1 MNARHRRTAAAL
13 AVAVLLA
20 LLGLAPGV
28 LSYFLPLGQ
37 MSYFGAR
44 VLMELLPI
52 LIKSSYLV
60 AATLFLLGLQR
71 MASPRTAR
79 SGIRWA
85 GFGMLLATAATFLLP
100 GLHNLPLIVLAIVL
114 GTAAAWI
121 SAKKVAIT
129 DMPQMVALYNGM
141 GGGSAAAIGAVE
153 LLRFSFLMRRD
164 TTHWSEAA
172 IAALAARQPDATTL
186 ALAVIGS
193 AIGAVSL
200 SGSIIAWAKLD
211 GRLDKRVTF
220 PAQQVFNLLVCVAML
235 GVGAWAAIS
244 LSPLAIVLFF
254 VLALALGVL
263 MTLPIGGAD
272 MPVVISLYNAFTG
285 LAVAFEGYVLGNEAL
300 IIAGMMVGAAGILL
314 TRLMAKAMNR
324 PIRGVLFS
332 NFGGGGGQAQAIAG
346 SQKPI
351 EAGDVA
357 AMMAY
362 AERVVIVPGYGMAVA
377 QAQHKIWELAQ
388 RLIERGVKVKFAIHP
403 VAGRMPGHM
412 NVLLAEA
419 GVPYDLIAD
428 MDDIN
433 PEFASTDVSLVIGAN
448 DVVNPVAKTDPASPI
463 YGMPILDVVN
473 SRNVIVIKRGKGT
486 GFAGIE
492 NALFYA
498 DNTRM
503 LYGDGAEAA
512 GALVSELKAL
522 DGGGH

>member
-1 MNARHRRTAAAL
+1 MTL
-13 AVAVLLA
+13 AE
-20 LLGLAPGV
+20 
-28 LSYFLPLGQ
+28 FLPI
-37 MSYFGAR
+37 
-44 VLMELLPI
+44 VV
-52 LIKSSYLV
+52 KTSYLV

-71 MASPRTAR
+71 MASPLTAR

-85 GFGMLLATAATFLLP
+85 GAGMVIATVATYLLPDLHNHFLILLATVI
-100 GLHNLPLIVLAIVL
+100 GVVS
-114 GTAAAWI
+114 AWVWG
-121 SAKKVAIT
+121 KKVAIT
-129 DMPQMVALYNGM
+129 DMPQMVALFNGM

-153 LLRFSFLMRRD
+153 LFKYAHLAGRD
-164 TTHWSEAA
+164 TTHWSATA
-172 IAALAARQPDATTL
+172 IADLAARQPDKVTL
-186 ALAVIGS
+186 ALAVVGS
-193 AIGAVSL
+193 LIGAVSL
-200 SGSIIAWAKLD
+200 TGSIIAWAKLD
-211 GRLDKRVTF
+211 GRMDKRYTF
-220 PAQQVFNLLVCVAML
+220 PGQQYFNALTAIVAVVLGGLVAWKL
-235 GVGAWAAIS
+235 GVPAII
-244 LSPLAIVLFF
+244 AFF
-254 VLALALGVL
+254 VVALLLGVL

-285 LAVAFEGYVLGNEAL
+285 LAVAFEGYVLGNESL

-324 PIRGVLFS
+324 PISNVLFS
-332 NFGGGGGQAQAIAG
+332 NFGGGGAAMQEIGG

-351 EAGDVA
+351 EAADVA
-357 AMMAY
+357 AMMAF
-362 AERVVIVPGYGMAVA
+362 AERVVIVPGYGLAVA
-377 QAQHKIWELAQ
+377 QAQHKIWELTQ
-388 RLIERGVKVKFAIHP
+388 RLIDRGVKVKFAIHP

-433 PEFASTDVSLVIGAN
+433 PEFVNTDVSLVIGAN

-473 SRNVIVIKRGKGT
+473 SKNTIVIKRGKGT

-503 LYGDGAEAA
+503 LYGDGAEMAN
-512 GALVSELKAL
+512 ALVSELKAL
-522 DGGGH
+522 DGGH

>member
-1 MNARHRRTAAAL
+1 VNLTTA
-13 AVAVLLA
+13 
-20 LLGLAPGV
+20 
-28 LSYFLPLGQ
+28 
-37 MSYFGAR
+37 
-44 VLMELLPI
+44 ELLHW
-52 LIKSSYLV
+52 LVSASYLV

-85 GFGMLLATAATFLLP
+85 GVGMLLATVATFLLP
-100 GLHNLPLIVLAIVL
+100 DLHNIPLILAAVVI
-114 GTAAAWI
+114 GAGAAWG
-121 SAKKVAIT
+121 SARKVAIT

-153 LLRFSFLMRRD
+153 LLRLSFLLNRD
-164 TTHWSEAA
+164 TSNWSETA
-172 IAALAARQPDATTL
+172 IAELAARQPGATTL
-186 ALAVIGS
+186 ALAAIGS

-200 SGSIIAWAKLD
+200 SGSVIAWAKLD
-211 GRLDKRVTF
+211 GRLDRRVTF
-220 PAQQVFNLLVCVAML
+220 PGQQAFNLVVALAVLVL
-235 GVGAWAAIS
+235 GIWAAAS
-244 LSPLAIVLFF
+244 LSPLVIVAFF
-254 VLALALGVL
+254 VAALALGVL

-324 PIRGVLFS
+324 PVSGVLFS
-332 NFGGGGGQAQAIAG
+332 NFGGGGTAAEISG

-433 PEFASTDVSLVIGAN
+433 PEFPNTDLSLVIGAN
-448 DVVNPVAKTDPASPI
+448 DVVNPVARTDPGSPI
-463 YGMPILDVVN
+463 YGMPILDVIN
-473 SRNVIVIKRGKGT
+473 SKNVVVIKRGKGT

-512 GALVSELKAL
+512 GALVSELKAV

>member
-1 MNARHRRTAAAL
+1 MNMT
-13 AVAVLLA
+13 LLVKA
-20 LLGLAPGV
+20 
-28 LSYFLPLGQ
+28 
-37 MSYFGAR
+37 
-44 VLMELLPI
+44 
-52 LIKSSYLV
+52 SYLV

-71 MASPRTAR
+71 MASPKTAR
-79 SGIRWA
+79 SGIHWA
-85 GFGMLLATAATFLLP
+85 GVGMLLATVATFFLP
-100 GLHNLPLIVLAIVL
+100 GLHNIALILVALVL
-114 GTAAAWI
+114 GTGLAWV

-153 LLRFSFLMRRD
+153 LLRFADVAGRD
-164 TTHWSEAA
+164 TSHWSAEA
-172 IAALAARQPDATTL
+172 IAALAARQPSATVL

-200 SGSIIAWAKLD
+200 SGSVIAWAKLD

-220 PAQQVFNLLVCVAML
+220 PGQQAFNLLVAVAMVAL
-235 GVGAWAAIS
+235 GAWAAIS
-244 LSPLAIVLFF
+244 LQPVAIIAFF
-254 VLALALGVL
+254 VAALALGVL

-285 LAVAFEGYVLGNEAL
+285 LAVSFEGYVLGNEAL

-324 PIRGVLFS
+324 PISGVLFS
-332 NFGGGGGQAQAIAG
+332 NFGGGGQGAAEISG

-351 EAGDVA
+351 EAADVA
-357 AMMAY
+357 AMMAF

-433 PEFASTDVSLVIGAN
+433 PEFATTDVSLVIGAN
-448 DVVNPVAKTDPASPI
+448 DVVNPVAKTDPSSPI
-463 YGMPILDVVN
+463 YGMPILDVVDSKN
-473 SRNVIVIKRGKGT
+473 TIVIKRGKGT

-522 DGGGH
+522 DGGH

>member
-1 MNARHRRTAAAL
+1 MNVTTAQ
-13 AVAVLLA
+13 LLNW
-20 LLGLAPGV
+20 LV
-28 LSYFLPLGQ
+28 Q
-37 MSYFGAR
+37 
-44 VLMELLPI
+44 V
-52 LIKSSYLV
+52 SYLV

-71 MASPRTAR
+71 MASPMTAR

-85 GFGMLLATAATFLLP
+85 GLGMLIATVATFFLP
-100 GLHNLPLIVLAIVL
+100 ELHNIPLILAALVI
-114 GTAAAWI
+114 GTGVAWW
-121 SAKKVAIT
+121 SAKRVAIT

-153 LLRFSFLMRRD
+153 LLRFSFLANRD
-164 TTHWSEAA
+164 TTHWSAQ
-172 IAALAARQPDATTL
+172 ALAELTARQPSATVL
-186 ALAVIGS
+186 VLAVIGS

-211 GRLDKRVTF
+211 GRLDRRVTF
-220 PAQQVFNLLVCVAML
+220 PGQQLFNLLVALAMVVL
-235 GVGAWAAIS
+235 GIWAAIS
-244 LSPLAIVLFF
+244 LSPVAIVSFF
-254 VLALALGVL
+254 VVALALGVL

-324 PIRGVLFS
+324 PISGVLFS
-332 NFGGGGGQAQAIAG
+332 NFGGGGTAQEITGA
-346 SQKPI
+346 QKAI
-351 EAGDVA
+351 EASDVA
-357 AMMAY
+357 AMLAF
-362 AERVVIVPGYGMAVA
+362 AERVVVVPGYGMAVA
-377 QAQHKIWELAQ
+377 QAQHKVWELAQ
-388 RLIERGVKVKFAIHP
+388 RLIDRGIKVKFAIHP

-433 PEFASTDVSLVIGAN
+433 PEFPNTDVVLVIGAN
-448 DVVNPVAKTDPASPI
+448 DVVNPVARTDPASPI

-473 SRNVIVIKRGKGT
+473 ARNVVVIKRGKGT

-498 DNTRM
+498 DNARM
-503 LYGDGAEAA
+503 LYGDGAGAA
-512 GALVSELKAL
+512 SALVSELKAL
-522 DGGGH
+522 DGGH

>member
-1 MNARHRRTAAAL
+1 
-13 AVAVLLA
+13 
-20 LLGLAPGV
+20 
-28 LSYFLPLGQ
+28 
-37 MSYFGAR
+37 MSWITP
-44 VLMELLPI
+44 ELLSTFVK
-52 LIKSSYLV
+52 LSYLV

-71 MASPRTAR
+71 MASPMTAR
-79 SGIRWA
+79 SGIRLA
-85 GFGMLLATAATFLLP
+85 GLGMLIATAATFLLP
-100 GLHNLPLIVLAIVL
+100 ELHNHLLIFTAVAI

-121 SAKKVAIT
+121 SANRVAIT

-153 LLRFSFLMRRD
+153 LLRYSS
-164 TTHWSEAA
+164 HGGS
-172 IAALAARQPDATTL
+172 PSKVTL
-186 ALAVIGS
+186 VLAVVG
-193 AIGAVSL
+193 ALIGAVSL

-211 GRLDKRVTF
+211 GRMDKRYTF
-220 PAQQVFNLLVCVAML
+220 AGQQWFNAAVAVAAVVL
-235 GVGAWAAIS
+235 GGMAMWTLQTPWIIA
-244 LSPLAIVLFF
+244 FF
-254 VLALALGVL
+254 VVALALGIL

-285 LAVAFEGYVLGNEAL
+285 LAVAFEGYVLGIETL
-300 IIAGMMVGAAGILL
+300 IIAGMMVGAAGMLL

-324 PIRGVLFS
+324 PISGVLFS
-332 NFGGGGGQAQAIAG
+332 NFGGATGEMQEITG

-357 AMMAY
+357 AMMAF
-362 AERVVIVPGYGMAVA
+362 AERVVIVPGYGLAVA

-388 RLIERGVKVKFAIHP
+388 KLMDRGVKVKFAIHP

-428 MDDIN
+428 MDDVN
-433 PEFASTDVSLVIGAN
+433 PEFPNTDVALVIGAN
-448 DVVNPVAKTDPASPI
+448 DVVNLVARTDPASPI

-473 SRNVIVIKRGKGT
+473 SRNTIVIKRGKGT

-503 LYGDGAEAA
+503 LYGDGAEMAS
-512 GALVSELKAL
+512 ALVSELKAL
-522 DGGGH
+522 DGGH

>member
-1 MNARHRRTAAAL
+1 MNVTTAQ
-13 AVAVLLA
+13 LLSW
-20 LLGLAPGV
+20 LVGT
-28 LSYFLPLGQ
+28 
-37 MSYFGAR
+37 
-44 VLMELLPI
+44 
-52 LIKSSYLV
+52 SYLV

-71 MASPRTAR
+71 MASPMTAR

-85 GFGMLLATAATFLLP
+85 GLGMLIATAATFFLP
-100 GLHNLPLIVLAIVL
+100 GLHNIALILVALVL
-114 GTAAAWI
+114 GTGLAWV

-153 LLRFSFLMRRD
+153 LLRFSALANRD
-164 TTHWSEAA
+164 TSHWSAQA
-172 IAALAARQPDATTL
+172 IADLAARQPSATVL
-186 ALAVIGS
+186 ALAIIGS

-220 PAQQVFNLLVCVAML
+220 PGQQVFNLLVAVAMVAL
-235 GVGAWAAIS
+235 GVWAWITLQPVAI
-244 LSPLAIVLFF
+244 IGFF
-254 VLALALGVL
+254 VVALALGVL

-285 LAVAFEGYVLGNEAL
+285 LAVSFEGYVLGNEAL

-324 PIRGVLFS
+324 PISGVLFS
-332 NFGGGGGQAQAIAG
+332 NFGGGGQGAEISG

-351 EAGDVA
+351 EAADVA
-357 AMMAY
+357 AMMAF
-362 AERVVIVPGYGMAVA
+362 AERVVIVPGYGLAVA

-433 PEFASTDVSLVIGAN
+433 PEFATTDVSLVIGAN
-448 DVVNPVAKTDPASPI
+448 DVVNPVAKTDPTSPI
-463 YGMPILDVVN
+463 YGMPILDVVDSKN
-473 SRNVIVIKRGKGT
+473 TIVIKRGKGT

-503 LYGDGAEAA
+503 LYGDGAEMAS
-512 GALVSELKAL
+512 ALVSELKAL
-522 DGGGH
+522 DGGH

>member
-1 MNARHRRTAAAL
+1 VSAAEL
-13 AVAVLLA
+13 QSLVAA
-20 LLGLAPGV
+20 S
-28 LSYFLPLGQ
+28 SYF
-37 MSYFGAR
+37 
-44 VLMELLPI
+44 
-52 LIKSSYLV
+52 V

-71 MASPRTAR
+71 MASPKTAR

-85 GFGMLLATAATFLLP
+85 GAGMLVATAATFLLP
-100 GLHNLPLIVLAIVL
+100 DLHNLGLIVTALVI
-114 GTAAAWI
+114 GTVAAWV
-121 SAKKVAIT
+121 SGKKVAIT

-141 GGGSAAAIGAVE
+141 GGGAAAAIGAVE
-153 LLRFSFLMRRD
+153 LLR
-164 TTHWSEAA
+164 AA
-172 IAALAARQPDATTL
+172 SMVGVATPALAGTLPALSTFTLTL
-186 ALAVIGS
+186 AVLGA

-200 SGSIIAWAKLD
+200 SGSVIAWAKLD
-211 GRLDKRVTF
+211 GRLDRRVVF
-220 PAQQVFNLLVCVAML
+220 PAQQLLSALVFLAML
-235 GVGAWAAIS
+235 LAGGWAVAT
-244 LSPLAIVLFF
+244 LQMPAIVAFF
-254 VLALALGVL
+254 VLALLLGVL

-272 MPVVISLYNAFTG
+272 MPVVISLYNALTG
-285 LAVAFEGYVLGNEAL
+285 LAVAFEGFVLGNEAL
-300 IIAGMMVGAAGILL
+300 IIAGTMVGAAGMLL

-324 PIRGVLFS
+324 PISGVLFS
-332 NFGGGGGQAQAIAG
+332 HFGATGEAQEISG

-357 AMMAY
+357 SMMAF

-377 QAQHKIWELAQ
+377 QAQHKVWELAQ
-388 RLIERGVKVKFAIHP
+388 RLIDRGVKVKFAIHP

-419 GVPYDLIAD
+419 GVPYDLIVD

-433 PEFASTDVSLVIGAN
+433 PEFPQTDVALVIGAN

-473 SRNVIVIKRGKGT
+473 ARNTVVIKRGKGT

-503 LYGDGAEAA
+503 LYGDGAEAV

-522 DGGGH
+522 DA

>member
-1 MNARHRRTAAAL
+1 MSWVTPE
-13 AVAVLLA
+13 LLA
-20 LLGLAPGV
+20 TLV
-28 LSYFLPLGQ
+28 K
-37 MSYFGAR
+37 
-44 VLMELLPI
+44 V
-52 LIKSSYLV
+52 SYLV

-71 MASPRTAR
+71 MASPLTAR

-85 GFGMLLATAATFLLP
+85 GLGMVIATVATLFLP
-100 GLHNLPLIVLAIVL
+100 GLHNLGLIV
-114 GTAAAWI
+114 AAAVIGIALTWVWG
-121 SAKKVAIT
+121 KKVAIT
-129 DMPQMVALYNGM
+129 DMPQMVALFNGM

-153 LLRFSFLMRRD
+153 LLKFSAVG
-164 TTHWSEAA
+164 AA
-172 IAALAARQPDATTL
+172 PSMTTL
-186 ALAVIGS
+186 VLGVVGAL
-193 AIGAVSL
+193 IGAVSL

-211 GRLDKRVTF
+211 GRMDKRYTF
-220 PAQQVFNLLVCVAML
+220 PGQQLFNAAIAIVAVVLGGIVVHSL
-235 GVGAWAAIS
+235 GVPMIIA
-244 LSPLAIVLFF
+244 FF
-254 VLALALGVL
+254 VAALALGVL

-272 MPVVISLYNAFTG
+272 MPVVISLYNALTG

-300 IIAGMMVGAAGILL
+300 IIAGMMVGAAGMLL

-324 PIRGVLFS
+324 SIKSVLFS
-332 NFGGGGGQAQAIAG
+332 NFGGGGEAQEITGA
-346 SQKPI
+346 QKPI

-357 AMMAY
+357 AMMAF

-377 QAQHKIWELAQ
+377 QAQHKIWELAKK
-388 RLIERGVKVKFAIHP
+388 LIERGVKVKFAIHP

-428 MDDIN
+428 MDDVN
-433 PEFASTDVSLVIGAN
+433 PEFANTDVSLVIGAN

-473 SRNVIVIKRGKGT
+473 SKNTVVIKRGKGT

-503 LYGDGAEAA
+503 LYGDGAEMAS
-512 GALVSELKAL
+512 ALVSELKAL
-522 DGGGH
+522 DGGH

>member
-1 MNARHRRTAAAL
+1 VSGAASLQWL
-13 AVAVLLA
+13 AQA
-20 LLGLAPGV
+20 
-28 LSYFLPLGQ
+28 SYF
-37 MSYFGAR
+37 
-44 VLMELLPI
+44 
-52 LIKSSYLV
+52 V

-71 MASPRTAR
+71 MASPKTAR
-79 SGIRWA
+79 SGIQWA
-85 GFGMLLATAATFLLP
+85 GAGMVLATIATLLLP
-100 GLHNLPLIVLAIVL
+100 GLHNLGLIVLATVL
-114 GTAAAWI
+114 GTMVAWVWG
-121 SAKKVAIT
+121 KRVAIT
-129 DMPQMVALYNGM
+129 DMPQMVALFNGM

-153 LLRFSFLMRRD
+153 MLRYAQAGVAPPRVVLVLGVVG
-164 TTHWSEAA
+164 
-172 IAALAARQPDATTL
+172 AL
-186 ALAVIGS
+186 
-193 AIGAVSL
+193 IGAVSL
-200 SGSIIAWAKLD
+200 SGSVVAWAKLD
-211 GRLDKRVTF
+211 GRMDKRYTF
-220 PAQQVFNLLVCVAML
+220 PGQQWFNALVALAAVVLGAML
-235 GVGAWAAIS
+235 VHGLGV
-244 LSPLAIVLFF
+244 PLVVAFF
-254 VLALALGVL
+254 AVALALGVF

-285 LAVAFEGYVLGNEAL
+285 LAVAFEGFVLGNQAL
-300 IIAGMMVGAAGILL
+300 IVAGMMVGAAGMLL

-324 PIRGVLFS
+324 SIGNVLFG
-332 NFGGGGGQAQAIAG
+332 NFGAASASGGEAIAG

-351 EAGDVA
+351 EAGDAA

-388 RLIERGVKVKFAIHP
+388 RLMERGVKVKFAIHP

-433 PEFASTDVSLVIGAN
+433 PEFPNTDVSLVIGAN
-448 DVVNPVAKTDPASPI
+448 DVVNPVAKTDPSSPI
-463 YGMPILDVVN
+463 YGMPILDVAQSKN
-473 SRNVIVIKRGKGT
+473 TIVIKRGRGT

-512 GALVSELKAL
+512 GALVAELKAL
-522 DGGGH
+522 DSGH

>member
-1 MNARHRRTAAAL
+1 MDWTL
-13 AVAVLLA
+13 SD
-20 LLGLAPGV
+20 V
-28 LSYFLPLGQ
+28 LS
-37 MSYFGAR
+37 
-44 VLMELLPI
+44 VLV
-52 LIKSSYLV
+52 KTSYLV

-71 MASPRTAR
+71 MASPMTAR

-85 GFGMLLATAATFLLP
+85 GMGMLIATVATFFLP
-100 GLHNLPLIVLAIVL
+100 DLHNIPLILAAIAI
-114 GTAAAWI
+114 GTAAAWV
-121 SAKKVAIT
+121 SGKQVAIT

-153 LLRFSFLMRRD
+153 LLRFSFLMNRD
-164 TTHWSEAA
+164 TTNWSESALA
-172 IAALAARQPDATTL
+172 ELAARQPGVVTLTL
-186 ALAVIGS
+186 AVVGS

-200 SGSIIAWAKLD
+200 SGSVIAWAKLD
-211 GRLDKRVTF
+211 GRLDRRVTF
-220 PAQQVFNLLVCVAML
+220 PGQQAFNLLVFVAMAVL
-235 GVGAWAAIS
+235 GGWAAVT
-244 LSPLAIVLFF
+244 LNPVAIIAFF
-254 VLALALGVL
+254 LVALALGVL

-324 PIRGVLFS
+324 PISGVLFS
-332 NFGGGGGQAQAIAG
+332 NFGGGGEAQEISG
-346 SQKPI
+346 TQKPI

-357 AMMAY
+357 AMMAF

-433 PEFASTDVSLVIGAN
+433 PEFANTDVSLVIGAN

-473 SRNVIVIKRGKGT
+473 SKNTIVIKRGKGT

-503 LYGDGAEAA
+503 LYGDGADMAS
-512 GALVSELKAL
+512 ALVSELKAL

>member
-1 MNARHRRTAAAL
+1 
-13 AVAVLLA
+13 
-20 LLGLAPGV
+20 
-28 LSYFLPLGQ
+28 
-37 MSYFGAR
+37 MSIS
-44 VLMELLPI
+44 I
-52 LIKSSYLV
+52 LVNTSYLV

-71 MASPRTAR
+71 MASPKTAR
-79 SGIRWA
+79 SGIQWA
-85 GFGMLLATAATFLLP
+85 GAGMLIATAATFFLP
-100 GLHNLPLIVLAIVL
+100 GLHNLALIAVALVVGTGLAWV
-114 GTAAAWI
+114 

-153 LLRFSFLMRRD
+153 LLRFSELANRD
-164 TTHWSEAA
+164 TSHWSAQA
-172 IAALAARQPDATTL
+172 IADLSARLPSTTVL

-220 PAQQVFNLLVCVAML
+220 PGQQVFNLLVAVAMVVL
-235 GVGAWAAIS
+235 GVWAAVS
-244 LSPLAIVLFF
+244 LQPLAIISFF
-254 VLALALGVL
+254 VVALTLGVL

-324 PIRGVLFS
+324 RISGVLFS
-332 NFGGGGGQAQAIAG
+332 NFGGGGQGAEISG
-346 SQKPI
+346 TQKPI
-351 EAGDVA
+351 EAADVA
-357 AMMAY
+357 AMMAF

-433 PEFASTDVSLVIGAN
+433 PEFATTDVSLVIGAN
-448 DVVNPVAKTDPASPI
+448 DVVNPVAKTDPTSPI

-473 SRNVIVIKRGKGT
+473 SKNTIVIKRGKGT

-512 GALVSELKAL
+512 SALVSELKAL
-522 DGGGH
+522 DGGH